1 VKHVIRIA
9 LTLILSFG
17 FVHAQAKKGA
27 AEMAS
32 LLEKSGYNYT
42 KVGDGVWQVNFNGK
56 NAGEFPVRLALGGDV
71 LVALAKIAD
80 REDLKLSAGFLTKLL
95 ELNDSIDSIKLALSS
110 EMLYI
115 RMDTKLRTVD
125 TSELKYIL
133 EQMSGA
139 ADEIYPQIKQFLP
152 K

>member
-1 VKHVIRIA
+1 
-9 LTLILSFG
+9 
-17 FVHAQAKKGA
+17 
-27 AEMAS
+27 M
-32 LLEKSGYNYT
+32 
-42 KVGDGVWQVNFNGK
+42 
-56 NAGEFPVRLALGGDV
+56 

-80 REDLKLSAGFLTKLL
+80 REDLKLSDGFLTKLL